1 MSLDVQ
7 LMSKMEDGRW
17 TIVCLPKKAVLDLGF
32 RLKKKEKDYD
42 FDLLIDPKTNIALEV
57 TNQDDTEF
65 VSYCVRTNPE
75 THGVLE
81 KLKELGQNLFPNLNV
96 ELINDCEHYPIFW
109 GLDEKA
115 EWYNSEEDLNKYG
128 ENPF

>member
-17 TIVCLPKKAVLDLGF
+17 TIVCLPKKEVFKLGY
-32 RLKKKEKDYD
+32 KEEKTNFYPTTW
-42 FDLLIDPKTNIALEV
+42 LVDPKTKGSIGV
-57 TNQDDTEF
+57 THQDDTNFECY
-65 VSYCVRTNPE
+65 VCSPDDENYE
-75 THGVLE
+75 MLH
-81 KLKELGQNLFPNLNV
+81 KLKDLGQNLFPNLNV

-128 ENPF
+128 ENPY